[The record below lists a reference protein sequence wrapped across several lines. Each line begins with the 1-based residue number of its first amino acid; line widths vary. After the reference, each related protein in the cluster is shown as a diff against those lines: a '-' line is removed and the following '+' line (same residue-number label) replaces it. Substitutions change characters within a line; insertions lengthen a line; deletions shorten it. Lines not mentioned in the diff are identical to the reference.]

1 MLNTTG
7 EIFSFL
13 EAWAP
18 VHTAMGFDN
27 PGLLVGD
34 GTEPVSRVLVSLDI
48 TPPVVEEARTKG
60 AQLIVSHHPVI
71 FHPLRRLSPQDPA
84 YLLARYGI
92 SAVCMHTNLDMAEGG
107 VNTCLAQALGLQN
120 VEGLERDSESGLFIS
135 LIGSLERPMSPR
147 EFAAHVKASLGCGG
161 VRFAEGAGEIRR
173 AALCGGAGGDFLAGA
188 VRAHADAF
196 VTGEV
201 KHHEFLAAQAAG
213 ITIVE
218 AGHFSTENPVT
229 AEIQRRLAEAF
240 PAVSVLCSEAMRDP
254 AQYL

>member
-135 LIGSLERPMSPR
+135 LIGSLERPMSPK

-173 AALCGGAGGDFLAGA
+173 AALCGGAGTMLPFGTAAARQAGRVRRGVQIFHFGAALCA
-188 VRAHADAF
+188 VA
-196 VTGEV
+196 
-201 KHHEFLAAQAAG
+201 
-213 ITIVE
+213 
-218 AGHFSTENPVT
+218 
-229 AEIQRRLAEAF
+229 
-240 PAVSVLCSEAMRDP
+240 
-254 AQYL
+254 